1 MKNKNNTKTLNK
13 LRERAKELNCLYG
26 LFKIAEQPK
35 ISLEKVLKMIVNL
48 LPASWQYPRVTCAR
62 ILYKD
67 REFKTHNF
75 KVTKWKLSTGI
86 KLFGRRVGFVEIY
99 YTKKKPKCYEGP
111 FLKEER
117 VLINAITR
125 QLSKIIERK
134 NMERTLRKSRTE
146 LWKQKTSLER
156 KNIALQEVIGQ
167 IEVGK
172 NNIKN
177 EISTNVNGILLPI
190 LEKIKIKKGK
200 SKYLNL
206 LGYHLKKITSSFG
219 HKITERQFKLT
230 PREIEICSMIKGN
243 LTSKEISTILNLSPQ
258 TIEKHR
264 KNIRKKLRIPD
275 KKTKLTAF
283 LQHF

>member
-26 LFKIAEQPK
+26 LFKIAELPK

-67 REFKTHNF
+67 KEFKTHNF
-75 KVTKWKLSTGI
+75 KVTKWKISTGI
-86 KLFGRRVGFVEIY
+86 KLFGRKAGFVEIY

-117 VLINAITR
+117 ALIDAITR
-125 QLSKIIERK
+125 RLSKIIERK

-167 IEVGK
+167 IEVER

-177 EISTNVNGILLPI
+177 EISTNVTGILLPI

-200 SKYLNL
+200 SKHLNL
-206 LGYHLKKITSSFG
+206 LEYHLKKITSSFG

-230 PREIEICSMIKGN
+230 PREIEICSMVKGN
-243 LTSKEISTILNLSPQ
+243 LTSKEISAILNISPQ

-264 KNIRKKLRIPD
+264 KNIRKKLKVPD
-275 KKTKLTAF
+275 KKTKLTTF

>member
-1 MKNKNNTKTLNK
+1 MKNKDNIQTINK
-13 LRERAKELNCLYG
+13 LRERAKELDCLYG

-35 ISLEKVLKMIVNL
+35 ISLEKALKAIVNL
-48 LPASWQYPRVTCAR
+48 LPDSWQYPRVTCAR
-62 ILYKD
+62 IIYKD
-67 REFKTHNF
+67 KEFKTRNF
-75 KVTKWKLSTGI
+75 KISKWKLSAGI
-86 KLFGRRVGFVEIY
+86 KLFGKKAGFVEIY

-117 VLINAITR
+117 ALINAITR

-134 NMERTLRKSRTE
+134 NMERILRKSRTE

-167 IEVGK
+167 IEVER

-206 LGYHLKKITSSFG
+206 LEYHLKKITSSFG
-219 HKITERQFKLT
+219 HKITEGQFKLT
-230 PREIEICSMIKGN
+230 PREIEICSMIKGS
-243 LTSKEISTILNLSPQ
+243 LTSKEISVILNISPQ

-264 KNIRKKLRIPD
+264 KNIRKKLKVPD
-275 KKTKLTAF
+275 KKTKLTTF